1 MDQNIEEER
10 RTLLLELQMILEVTR
25 SINDNIMRSVEL
37 LQQNIPIGIPGNVDR
52 DKFQRNYAELVTSN
66 MTRLGEVLSLI
77 DED

>member
-25 SINDNIMRSVEL
+25 SINDNIIRSVEL
-37 LQQNIPIGIPGNVDR
+37 LQQNIPIGTPGNVDR